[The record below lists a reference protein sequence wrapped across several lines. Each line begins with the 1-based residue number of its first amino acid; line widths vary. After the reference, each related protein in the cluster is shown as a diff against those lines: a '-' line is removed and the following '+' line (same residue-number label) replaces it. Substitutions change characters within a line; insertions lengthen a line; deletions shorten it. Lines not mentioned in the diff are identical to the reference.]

1 MLVSTYIHTCVYE
14 CKHVRTQTCLFPS
27 RSAERGL
34 DAVGTP
40 VAEMTGIKILVFK
53 CHFPLKGNSIGETSD
68 SRLDDKPRW
77 NLESLTPESKE
88 LFKEWREYVKRMQG

>member
-14 CKHVRTQTCLFPS
+14 CKHVHAQTYLFPS
-27 RSAERGL
+27 LSAERGL

-40 VAEMTGIKILVFK
+40 G
-53 CHFPLKGNSIGETSD
+53 CIGETSD

-77 NLESLTPESKE
+77 NLESLMPESKE
-88 LFKEWREYVKRMQG
+88 LFKEWQEYVKRTQG